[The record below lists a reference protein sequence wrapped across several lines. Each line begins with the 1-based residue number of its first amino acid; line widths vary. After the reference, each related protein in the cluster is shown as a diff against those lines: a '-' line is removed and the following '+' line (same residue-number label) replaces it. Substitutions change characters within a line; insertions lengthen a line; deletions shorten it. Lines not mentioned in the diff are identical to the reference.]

1 MNLTET
7 AAALGCSIATVSRIC
22 SGDRNPS
29 LELMAEI
36 RRVLRWSI
44 EAQADEIRCGTYAAT
59 FKDKME
65 RRQARG
71 RDVDSQAVRGVS
83 GAGSS
88 GDGVPALEADGEDG
102 SSSRVGQG
110 TRTVN
115 LDITDRWYPR

>member
-7 AAALGCSIATVSRIC
+7 ARALDCSLATVSRIA
-22 SGDRNPS
+22 SGERTPS

-44 EAQADEIRCGTYAAT
+44 EAQADEVRAGTYAAT

-83 GAGSS
+83 GAGSG
-88 GDGVPALEADGEDG
+88 GDGVPALETDGEDG
-102 SSSRVGQG
+102 EASRVGQG
-110 TRTVN
+110 TRSVH
-115 LDITDRWYPR
+115 LDISDRWYPR